1 MKDMSYIILGGHLA
15 SGVTVAIGPFP
26 NMDTAQS
33 HLDATQKRDDDL
45 YTAALIPLDDPAEHL
60 RQIEPKGDAA

>member
-1 MKDMSYIILGGHLA
+1 MSYIILGGHLA

-26 NMDTAQS
+26 DFETAQA

-45 YTAALIPLDDPAEHL
+45 YTAALIPLDEPAEHM
-60 RQIEPKGDAA
+60 RAIGPEGDAA